1 MPLLCGRQLV
11 TEEGVNDSL
20 SCMATA
26 PSGEMMGFGTL
37 EGAVLQVPHLTHD
50 AKTDAIK
57 E

>member
-50 AKTDAIK
+50 AKTDTMID
-57 E
+57 